1 MRVKI
6 EYIIS
11 VKLSHNKKMEVDFR
25 KMLTEQ
31 NNAKYA
37 QTDTSEYGVCC
48 STPMDVAG
56 GTYVCSI
63 CNNTC
68 GFEIQKTSSAQNRV
82 FIKVGASGRYYN
94 TPQDTEIMQ
103 RESIHDQL
111 MSKQAQYT
119 GYKLSP
125 NVLITVV
132 NQYSQ
137 IQQHI
142 LKRGSFKDEI
152 LAALIYH
159 ECINQGNE
167 HRRKDI
173 TKFMQLKN
181 GGFSRGEGELR
192 DLVNKKLVDVVFKGE
207 TALGYAERYL
217 ELLELR
223 FMGISNYLDF
233 ILEIIEVADEKVMG
247 NGSQVSSKVIGTLW
261 FLIVKKKYKISRLEL
276 EKECDQT
283 KGNTILKF
291 YDVIISNR
299 DVFYETMKR
308 HDVY

>member
-1 MRVKI
+1 MNFNLQNTK
-6 EYIIS
+6 
-11 VKLSHNKKMEVDFR
+11 NMEADFR
-25 KMLTEQ
+25 KMLNEQ
-31 NNAKYA
+31 NNAKYS
-37 QTDTSEYGVCC
+37 QSDTNEYGMCC
-48 STPMDVAG
+48 STPMEVAG
-56 GTYVCSI
+56 GVYVCSI

-68 GFEIQKTSSAQNRV
+68 NFEVQKTSTAQNRV
-82 FIKVGASGRYYN
+82 FIKVGTSGKYYN
-94 TPQDTEIMQ
+94 TPQDTEIIQ

-111 MSKQAQYT
+111 MAKQAQYE
-119 GYKLSP
+119 GYKLPP
-125 NVLITVV
+125 NVLTTVV

-223 FMGISNYLDF
+223 FAGISNYLDF
-233 ILEIIEVADEKVMG
+233 ILEMIEVADKNVMG

-261 FLIVKKKYKISRLEL
+261 FLIVKKKYKITRLEL

-299 DVFYETMKR
+299 DIFYEVMNK
-308 HDVY
+308 HGVL